1 LTGEEPWSWATNG
14 PGVAR
19 AHLDVEL
26 PAGTWIRA
34 VTTAFPDLTVRVLAT
49 FATDAGVGLARF
61 VGEDVNAALDAVRAA
76 PDVTALDVLETGDG
90 TALVRFETDRPV
102 LVRAA
107 QAVGVPLEPPV
118 TVAGGRADLVV
129 TAPADRLAAL
139 RTAFEDAG
147 LSFEVRAVYREAS
160 PDAARPL
167 TDRQHRVLAAAAER
181 GYYETPR
188 RTTLTALAA
197 DLGVAKSTLSEV
209 LHRAEGTLVDR
220 YLDGTPPPGE

>member
-26 PAGTWIRA
+26 PVGTWIRA

-76 PDVTALDVLETGDG
+76 PDVTALDVFETGDG

-118 TVAGGRADLVV
+118 TVARGRAELVV

-147 LSFEVRAVYREAS
+147 LSFEVRAVYREVS
-160 PDAARPL
+160 PDARPL

-188 RTTLTALAA
+188 RTTLTALAD
-197 DLGVAKSTLSEV
+197 DLDVAKSTLSEV

-220 YLDGTPPPGE
+220 YLAERSPPGE